1 MAWRDLIGRIFEVVL
16 ARLTESVDDV
26 EKSANTLVA
35 AADALYSPL
44 KAIDAGFG
52 EARRLASRFSSLAA
66 AVYAHHALAKAGE
79 ETLKQVVKALEKVVE
94 TYSDKPHPEAK
105 KILEEANVTVELA
118 FAPEPREAVVK
129 SIRDY
134 VEPKQPTLTRR
145 RRAAR
150 KPEPQRDIRR
160 ILREL
165 GRINPML
172 AYTLTN
178 IVNRYLES
186 GQ

>member
-1 MAWRDLIGRIFEVVL
+1 VAWRDLIGRIFEVVL
-16 ARLTESVDDV
+16 AKLIEGVDDV
-26 EKSANTLVA
+26 EKSANMLIA

-66 AVYAHHALAKAGE
+66 AVYAHHVLAKAGE
-79 ETLKQVVKALEKVVE
+79 DVLRQVVEALEKIVE
-94 TYSDKPHPEAK
+94 AYSDKPHPEAK

-134 VEPKQPTLTRR
+134 VEPRQTMLTRR
-145 RRAAR
+145 RKVAR
-150 KPEPQRDIRR
+150 KPEPQRDVKR

-165 GRINPML
+165 GRVNPML
-172 AYTLTN
+172 AFTLSN
-178 IVNRYLES
+178 IVNKYLES
-186 GQ
+186 SR

>member
-1 MAWRDLIGRIFEVVL
+1 VAWRDLIGRIFEVAL
-16 ARLTESVDDV
+16 AKLTENVDDV
-26 EKSANTLVA
+26 EKSANTLIA

-44 KAIDAGFG
+44 KVIDAGFG

-66 AVYAHHALAKAGE
+66 AVYAHHALARAGE
-79 ETLKQVVKALEKVVE
+79 EILRQVVEALEKVVE

-118 FAPEPREAVVK
+118 FAPESREAVVK

-134 VEPKQPTLTRR
+134 IEPKQTMPTRR
-145 RRAAR
+145 RRIAR

-165 GRINPML
+165 GRVNPML

-178 IVNRYLES
+178 IVNRYLGS
-186 GQ
+186 SQ

>member
-1 MAWRDLIGRIFEVVL
+1 MAWRELISRVFEVVL
-16 ARLTESVDDV
+16 AKLAESVDDV
-26 EKSANTLVA
+26 EKSANMLVA

-66 AVYAHHALAKAGE
+66 AVYAHRVLVKAGE
-79 ETLKQVVKALEKVVE
+79 EALKQVFEALGKIVE
-94 TYSDKPHPEAK
+94 TYSNKPHPEAK
-105 KILEEANVTVELA
+105 KILEEANVAIELA
-118 FAPEPREAVVK
+118 FALEPREAVVK

-134 VEPKQPTLTRR
+134 VEPRQPMLVRR
-145 RRAAR
+145 RKVVR

-186 GQ
+186 NR

>member
-1 MAWRDLIGRIFEVVL
+1 VAWRELISRVFEVVL
-16 ARLTESVDDV
+16 AKLAETVDDV
-26 EKSANTLVA
+26 EKSANVLVA
-35 AADALYSPL
+35 AADVLYSPL

-52 EARRLASRFSSLAA
+52 EARRLASRLSSLAA
-66 AVYAHHALAKAGE
+66 AVYAHRVLAKAGE
-79 ETLKQVVKALEKVVE
+79 EALKQVFEALEKVVE

-105 KILEEANVTVELA
+105 KILEEANIVIELA
-118 FAPEPREAVVK
+118 FAPEPREAIAK

-134 VEPKQPTLTRR
+134 VEPRQPMLVRR
-145 RRAAR
+145 RRVVR
-150 KPEPQRDIRR
+150 KPEPQRDVRR

-178 IVNRYLES
+178 IVNKYLES
-186 GQ
+186 NQ